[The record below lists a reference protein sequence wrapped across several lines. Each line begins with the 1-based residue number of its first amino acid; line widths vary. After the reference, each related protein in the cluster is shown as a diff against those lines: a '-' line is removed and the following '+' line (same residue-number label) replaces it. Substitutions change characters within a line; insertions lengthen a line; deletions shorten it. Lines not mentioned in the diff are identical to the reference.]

1 MANLFSLERTATS
14 SVIGG
19 DLRLSLARHAYEISF
34 SQHPLMDKQVK
45 LMKTKKTSSDLIPI
59 SHPGT
64 ILLEQFLEPGGISQ
78 YRLAQAADIPA
89 SRLTDII
96 KGRRGIT
103 ADTAIRL
110 SKAIG
115 MNPKFWLGLQQD
127 YEVRMAER
135 ANAHDYAGIPL
146 LAGSVI

>member
-1 MANLFSLERTATS
+1 
-14 SVIGG
+14 
-19 DLRLSLARHAYEISF
+19 
-34 SQHPLMDKQVK
+34 
-45 LMKTKKTSSDLIPI
+45 MKTKKQSSDLIPI

-135 ANAHDYAGIPL
+135 ANASDYAGIPL
-146 LAGSVI
+146 LTGSVI